1 MKTEFAL
8 TKITQKYCYVICSIY
23 ASKYGKIFL
32 LILFDESEK
41 KLNHFNQN
49 MSILSERNGKT
60 RKDHFKIKIT
70 SLKINSFTIKAKLKK
85 IWITFYRVE
94 HFQLEIISSFFS
106 FLLDWQEMEVKWIIK
121 EIDLFFISV
130 SRQKKKLNHAFIHFY
145 YAYCW

>member
-8 TKITQKYCYVICSIY
+8 TKIMQKYCYVICSIY
-23 ASKYGKIFL
+23 ASKYEKIFL

-85 IWITFYRVE
+85 I
-94 HFQLEIISSFFS
+94 
-106 FLLDWQEMEVKWIIK
+106 
-121 EIDLFFISV
+121 
-130 SRQKKKLNHAFIHFY
+130 
-145 YAYCW
+145 